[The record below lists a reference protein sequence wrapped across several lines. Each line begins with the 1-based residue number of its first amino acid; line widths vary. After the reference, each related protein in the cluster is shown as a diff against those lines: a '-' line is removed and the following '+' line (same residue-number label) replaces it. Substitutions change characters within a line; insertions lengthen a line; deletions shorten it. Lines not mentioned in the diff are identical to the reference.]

1 MSLETEAIK
10 PHIGSIIRAD
20 RAALCEDDATAQ
32 ACLDL
37 LEQRGVLVFPG
48 INMSD
53 AQQLAFTDRL
63 GDRVNYTS
71 TASGSDADAQDVYTI
86 SLDPAVNKEPF
97 YVLGTFFW
105 HMDGVT
111 SDIPPPRATIL
122 SGRRIS
128 ARGGQ
133 TEFANTYAA
142 YAGLPDWEKAEVADL
157 RVIHSAYASTRL
169 VMEEEGND
177 EFFSRARRYVK
188 EHPLVWTHASGRKS
202 LLLGSHADRVKDMP
216 LAHGRS
222 LLARLLEWTAQ
233 PDYYYRHEWQ
243 EGDLVIWDNCG
254 TVHRVV
260 PYDETSGRTMH
271 RTTIAGTELV
281 S

>member
-1 MSLETEAIK
+1 MSLKIEAIK

-48 INMSD
+48 INLTD
-53 AQQLAFTDRL
+53 TEQLAFTDRL
-63 GDRVNYTS
+63 GTRVNYTS
-71 TASGSDADAQDVYTI
+71 TAAGSDADTQDVYTI

-111 SDIPPPRATIL
+111 SDIPPPRATVL

-128 ARGGQ
+128 AMGGQ

-142 YAGLPDWEKAEVADL
+142 YEGLPDCEKAEIADL
-157 RVIHSAYASTRL
+157 RVIHSAYASTKQ

-177 EFFSRARRYVK
+177 AFFAHARRYTK
-188 EHPLVWTHASGRKS
+188 EHPLVWTHNSGRKS

-233 PDYYYRHEWQ
+233 PTYYYRHEWR

-254 TVHRVV
+254 TVHRVI
-260 PYDETSGRTMH
+260 PYDEKSGRTMH